1 MLVNVPLIGATTFHL
16 FTTYPI
22 EPGWV
27 VRHRRAQLLPYAA
40 ALGLAAFSLS
50 EREFGAPVGLGLTLS
65 LRVHAAL

>member
-1 MLVNVPLIGATTFHL
+1 MRVGSGDAGFTSLVPELALLIGATVFHL

-40 ALGLAAFSLS
+40 ALCLAAFSLS
-50 EREFGAPVGLGLTLS
+50 ERVSPW
-65 LRVHAAL
+65 